1 MTLTQTARF
10 LNRVLLLHLLFMVLS
25 CSFSPRASRRLLEEA
40 RKQPFDIIVV
50 PGVPFEPGGWSR
62 TMKGRIY
69 WSKYLYDQGIAKNV
83 MYSGSS
89 VYTPYTEAV
98 IMALYAQAIGIDQ
111 NRIFVETRAE
121 HSTENIYYSYWEAK
135 KLGFHRI
142 ALASDPF
149 QTKSLSRF
157 IRRKLPPGVGR
168 IPMVVDT
175 LKAAESMM
183 RDPAIDS
190 SLAYKNDF
198 ISLTKREGIWKRL
211 RGTLGLNIDKNTP
224 P

>member
-1 MTLTQTARF
+1 
-10 LNRVLLLHLLFMVLS
+10 
-25 CSFSPRASRRLLEEA
+25 
-40 RKQPFDIIVV
+40 
-50 PGVPFEPGGWSR
+50 
-62 TMKGRIY
+62 MKGRIY